1 MSPVLCVLD
10 FLAVCAGRY
19 TVTFNGRQK
28 PVRLAWQP
36 LLKPIAFLAAVAL
49 ATSVE
54 AATFTWDGG
63 SNRNTWSAK
72 KPISNWSGGNAP
84 TDSSTNAYVFA
95 GSTRTTNVNDIED
108 LTATNMT
115 FASGAGAFTLSGSS
129 ITLQG
134 VVSNSSTNLQTINLD
149 LILGSSGTFHASSGD
164 ILLGGTLSGANSL
177 TKTGGGTLTLT
188 NMNTYGGATTLNN
201 GVLSVTTLANGGV
214 ASSIGKSSVAAAN
227 LVINGGALHY
237 TGTGGSTDR
246 QFTLGTSDGS
256 LDASGSGALAFS
268 NTAAIALTGSNAART
283 LTLTGSNTGNN
294 TLAALIGNNGTGAT
308 SLVKSGEGTWVLTG
322 ANTFSGGS
330 TINAGT
336 LQISSVSTGTKAQS
350 LGTGNTVTLGTGT
363 SSAVLQYTGSG
374 GTLDKNIDAFGG
386 GTNRIRNS
394 GSGALSL
401 SGTLTVN
408 GTSLRLEGGSRG
420 MSVTNR
426 IVGSS
431 SQSGLIVAN
440 GLTTIST
447 TGSYNGPTFIFESGT
462 LQLGIDNALSSRSV
476 TTIGNAIGAGT
487 LSTGTFTS
495 ALGGMLFSGSG
506 GTIRLTPTGR
516 QTSTVQLSSSGAI
529 NLTGSPATLDLT
541 GMATSAGLYKLISG
555 SSLTGTFGTVV
566 GLDSNYLLRYGTENA
581 NEIDAQRRADQA
593 TTFTM
598 TTGGVTRALVG
609 TTVGVSGTITN
620 STASGGSSLVV
631 SLSSGGPLSV
641 TNHRSATNPVTPQAS
656 TTVSGSIQSGSA
668 SGTRTWSVIT
678 TDNNAITT
686 TSTAS
691 GSLQVVD
698 QRVFSSRH
706 STLSLGYVH
715 HGATLAGPSVDISS
729 NGLNATTASGTLGPF
744 TGGPAGLTLGLA
756 SGSAEFLG
764 ASGSQT
770 ATYSIAGTAST
781 LGSLNGT
788 YRSAVSAE
796 FGSIPNVNVAVTG
809 TAYSGQSTWA
819 ATGSGNWGTI
829 TGTGANA
836 FGLNWGA
843 GQGSP
848 GLDPN
853 FTNTDTATFGSA
865 VGSGTAV
872 INTNAATISLRA
884 ITFDNAHA
892 SYAIVQSGGSLP
904 ITLQGSE
911 TDASVMS
918 VLAGSHAI
926 HSTLLFASTTDV
938 NVSDGAALTVTHSIL
953 NSAGGRSYT
962 LDKLGSGTLYLN
974 GTNSYGGGTV
984 VEAGTLSGSGSV
996 TGLVSVQNGGTLTA
1010 GSHADAVG
1018 VFTVGSLALDRGSKV
1033 MLQISGT
1040 TAGTDYDQIAF
1051 AGGSLTYGGELA
1063 LTLSGSYA
1071 LNTSFSL
1078 FEGFVTHFA
1087 KLSDVSLMAT
1097 DSPYN
1102 GLTFT
1107 PSVFGTDV
1115 VWWTNANSS
1124 GQSLK
1129 FVEATGALIV
1139 VPEPATIVIAS
1150 VGAALAGLWRLRR
1163 RQSTQSRER

>member
-1 MSPVLCVLD
+1 MSPVL
-10 FLAVCAGRY
+10 
-19 TVTFNGRQK
+19 TVF
-28 PVRLAWQP
+28 
-36 LLKPIAFLAAVAL
+36 AFLAAVAL
-49 ATSVE
+49 ATSAE

-63 SNRNTWSAK
+63 ANRNTWSTK
-72 KPISNWSGGNAP
+72 KPNSNWSGGKAP

-115 FASGAGAFTLSGSS
+115 FASGAGAFTISGRS

-134 VVSNSSTNLQTINLD
+134 IVSNSSTNLQTINLN

-164 ILLGGTLSGANSL
+164 IFLGGTLSGANSL
-177 TKTGGGTLTLT
+177 TKTGGGTLSLS
-188 NMNTYGGATTLNN
+188 NINTYSGATTISN

-214 ASSIGKSSVAAAN
+214 ASGIGKSGTAAAN
-227 LVINGGALHY
+227 LVINGGALQY
-237 TGTGGSTDR
+237 TGTSGSTDR
-246 QFTLGTSDGS
+246 QFTLGTSNGS
-256 LDASGSGALAFS
+256 LDASGSGAITFT
-268 NTAAIALTGSNAART
+268 NTAAITLTGSNGART
-283 LTLTGSNTGNN
+283 LTLTGSNTGDN
-294 TLAALIGNNGTGAT
+294 TLAARIGNNGTGAT

-336 LQISSVSTGTKAQS
+336 LRINSVSTGTTAQS
-350 LGTGNTVTLGTGT
+350 LGTGNTVTIGTGT
-363 SSAVLQYTGSG
+363 SSAALHYTGSG
-374 GTLDKNIDAFGG
+374 GTLDKNLVAGG
-386 GTNRIRNS
+386 DGTNRVQNGGS
-394 GSGALSL
+394 GSLTL
-401 SGTLTVN
+401 SGTLTMN
-408 GTSLRLEGGSRG
+408 GTALRLEGGSRG

-431 SQSGLIVAN
+431 THSGLIVAG
-440 GLTTIST
+440 GLTTISA
-447 TGSYNGPTFIFESGT
+447 TGSYSGPTFVYESGT
-462 LQLGIDNALSSRSV
+462 LQLGIDNAISVRSIMN
-476 TTIGNAIGAGT
+476 IGNGIRAGT
-487 LSTGTFTS
+487 LSTGTFTN
-495 ALGGMLFSGSG
+495 AIGGLLFSGSG
-506 GTIRLTPTGR
+506 GTISLTPTSR
-516 QTSTVQLSSSGAI
+516 QTSTAQLSSSGSI
-529 NLTGSPATLDLT
+529 NLTGGPSSLDLT
-541 GMATSAGLYKLISG
+541 GMAASAGLYRLISG
-555 SSLTGTFGTVV
+555 SSLTGTFSTVI
-566 GLDSNYLLRYGTENA
+566 GLDSNYVLRYGTVHA
-581 NEIDAQRRADQA
+581 HEIDAQRKADQA

-620 STASGGSSLVV
+620 STATGGSSLAV

-641 TNHRSATNPVTPQAS
+641 GNFRSGTNLITPQAS
-656 TTVSGSIQSGSA
+656 TPVSGSIQSGSA
-668 SGTRTWSVIT
+668 SGTRNWSVIN
-678 TDNNAITT
+678 TDTDAITT

-698 QRVFSSRH
+698 QRVFTSSY
-706 STLSLGYVH
+706 STLALGYVH
-715 HGATLAGPSVDISS
+715 QGATIAGPAVDISS

-744 TGGPAGLTLGLA
+744 TGGPAGLTLGLT

-764 ASGSQT
+764 ASASQT

-788 YRSAVSAE
+788 YSSAVSAE
-796 FGSIPNVNVAVTG
+796 FGSISNINVAVTG
-809 TAYSGQSTWA
+809 TTYSGQSTWA

-848 GLDPN
+848 GLDPS

-872 INTNAATISLRA
+872 INTNAANISLRA

-904 ITLQGSE
+904 ITLQGSG

-918 VLAGSHAI
+918 VLAGSHI
-926 HSTLLFASTTDV
+926 IQSKLIFASTADV
-938 NVSDGAALTVTHSIL
+938 NVSEGAALTINNAIL
-953 NSAGGRSYT
+953 NSVGGRSYA
-962 LDKLGSGTLYLN
+962 LDKRGSGTLYLN
-974 GTNSYGGGTV
+974 GTNSYDGGTV
-984 VEAGTLSGSGSV
+984 VEAGILSGSGSV

-1018 VFTVGSLALDRGSKV
+1018 VFTVGSLAMDRGSKV

-1040 TAGTDYDQIAF
+1040 AAGTDYDQIAF
-1051 AGGSLTYGGELA
+1051 TGGSLTYGGELA

-1078 FEGFVTHFA
+1078 FEGFATHFA
-1087 KLSDVSLMAT
+1087 TLSDVSLTAT

-1102 GLTFT
+1102 GLKFT
-1107 PSVFGTDV
+1107 QSVFGTDV
-1115 VWWTNANSS
+1115 VWWTNPNTS

-1139 VPEPATIVIAS
+1139 VPEPSTILIAS
-1150 VGAALAGLWRLRR
+1150 IGAALAGLWQLRR
-1163 RQSTQSRER
+1163 RKST